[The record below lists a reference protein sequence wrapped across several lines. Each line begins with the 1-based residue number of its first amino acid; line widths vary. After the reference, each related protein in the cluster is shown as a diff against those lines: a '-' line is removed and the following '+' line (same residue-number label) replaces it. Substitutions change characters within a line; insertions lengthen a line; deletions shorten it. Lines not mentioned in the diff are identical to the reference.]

1 MFFELENLIPGCC
14 KNFET
19 NDNFNRILVIIQV
32 GTVIKVVFVIL
43 SWALLYGVTIWTYLN
58 PKESLLWG
66 RRGIYKEEPEITERA
81 IQNTKKKALIT
92 IIIFPIMSIL
102 FFLSIYIL

>member
-1 MFFELENLIPGCC
+1 M
-14 KNFET
+14 
-19 NDNFNRILVIIQV
+19 
-32 GTVIKVVFVIL
+32 

-66 RRGIYKEEPEITERA
+66 RRGLYKEEPEITERA

-92 IIIFPIMSIL
+92 IIILPIIALL
-102 FFLSIYIL
+102 FILSIKIL

>member
-1 MFFELENLIPGCC
+1 MVLI
-14 KNFET
+14 
-19 NDNFNRILVIIQV
+19 
-32 GTVIKVVFVIL
+32 IL
-43 SWALLYGVTIWTYLN
+43 SWPLLYGVTIWTYVN

-92 IIIFPIMSIL
+92 IIILPIMALL
-102 FFLSIYIL
+102 FFLFTYIL

>member
-1 MFFELENLIPGCC
+1 
-14 KNFET
+14 
-19 NDNFNRILVIIQV
+19 
-32 GTVIKVVFVIL
+32 
-43 SWALLYGVTIWTYLN
+43 VTIWTYVN

-92 IIIFPIMSIL
+92 IIILPIMALL
-102 FFLSIYIL
+102 FFLFTYIL

>member
-1 MFFELENLIPGCC
+1 MI
-14 KNFET
+14 
-19 NDNFNRILVIIQV
+19 V
-32 GTVIKVVFVIL
+32 VIL
-43 SWALLYGVTIWTYLN
+43 SWALLYGVTIWTYVN

-92 IIIFPIMSIL
+92 IIILPIIALL
-102 FFLSIYIL
+102 FFLSIKIL

>member
-1 MFFELENLIPGCC
+1 MVLI
-14 KNFET
+14 
-19 NDNFNRILVIIQV
+19 
-32 GTVIKVVFVIL
+32 IL
-43 SWALLYGVTIWTYLN
+43 SWALLYGVTIWTYVN

-92 IIIFPIMSIL
+92 IIILPIMALL
-102 FFLSIYIL
+102 FFLFTYIL